1 MAADMLLDGN
11 VKVSWVP
18 TIANIAS
25 PTAVELTA
33 GVSLETRL
41 TPDGLDISFDTNMID
56 NSALGSSYNTEA
68 VGRSKVSLSLKYKAQ
83 AVGSSD
89 PVATALVYQAVGYLV
104 VRRGTPAT
112 TAFAAAQKVEVYPA
126 QVGRPNPDAVAPN
139 AIQTVTVKMGSTGD
153 PRGWDNP
160 ATLA

>member
-18 TIANIAS
+18 TIANIAA
-25 PTAVELTA
+25 PTAAELTA
-33 GVSLETRL
+33 GTPLEQRL
-41 TPDGLDISFDTNMID
+41 VPDGLDISFDTSMID

-68 VGRSKVSLSLKYKAQ
+68 VGRSKVSISLKYKAQ

-112 TAFAAAQKVEVYPA
+112 T
-126 QVGRPNPDAVAPN
+126 
-139 AIQTVTVKMGSTGD
+139 
-153 PRGWDNP
+153 
-160 ATLA
+160 

>member
-1 MAADMLLDGN
+1 
-11 VKVSWVP
+11 
-18 TIANIAS
+18 
-25 PTAVELTA
+25 
-33 GVSLETRL
+33 
-41 TPDGLDISFDTNMID
+41 MID

-68 VGRSKVSLSLKYKAQ
+68 VGRSKVSISLKYKAQ
-83 AVGSSD
+83 AVGSTD

-112 TAFAAAQKVEVYPA
+112 TAFAAAQKAEVYPA